1 MTPRFYNFDIPT
13 CIHFHLNMNPL
24 SSTSNN
30 NNEEFIDDGEQMLD
44 NEVDETNSN
53 VGPEKRRG
61 RGKDLEW
68 RELAKFDTV
77 DDYKNSEVFQEIK
90 QDFSRRKTGEVYG
103 ASREVFYCK
112 FLRKLKF
119 KPCYRKIRVS
129 FSQSSDEV

>member
-13 CIHFHLNMNPL
+13 CIHFHLNICHRVTDFNSWENMNPL
-24 SSTSNN
+24 ASTSNN

-44 NEVDETNSN
+44 NEVDETDSN

-77 DDYKNSEVFQEIK
+77 DDYKNFEVFQEIK
-90 QDFSRRKTGEVYG
+90 QDFSRRKTGDVYG
-103 ASREVFYCK
+103 ASREVF
-112 FLRKLKF
+112 
-119 KPCYRKIRVS
+119 
-129 FSQSSDEV
+129 

>member
-1 MTPRFYNFDIPT
+1 MTPWFYNFDIPT
-13 CIHFHLNMNPL
+13 CIHFHLNICHQVIDFNSWVNMNPFA
-24 SSTSNN
+24 SISNN
-30 NNEEFIDDGEQMLD
+30 NDEEFIDDGEQMLD

-90 QDFSRRKTGEVYG
+90 TRKVK
-103 ASREVFYCK
+103 V
-112 FLRKLKF
+112 
-119 KPCYRKIRVS
+119 
-129 FSQSSDEV
+129 